1 MRKLVTKPELLAPAG
16 NFEKIKWAFLY
27 GADAVYFG
35 GQNYGL
41 RANADNLSMDE
52 IKEACTYAHSINKK
66 VYVTVNIVFHNND
79 INGLENYI
87 KELYIIG
94 VDAII
99 ISDPLVIEIVKKVAP
114 NLEVHLSTQQ
124 STIDYESCKFWSN
137 NGVKRIVLGREASKK
152 DIKEI
157 IKKSN
162 VEIETFIHGAMCVGY
177 SGRCMLSN
185 YLTNRDSNRGGC
197 SQICRWPF
205 ILYGSNKN
213 KIETKEKFSMA
224 VKDLSLAKH
233 VNELIE
239 LGVKSFKIEGRMK
252 SVYYIATVINIYR
265 NLIDSYFDN
274 KKTYKKRYEYILQRC
289 ASREN
294 KVQYFKRKP
303 NEKDQ
308 YYSLGNETSNQDFL
322 GIVLDY
328 DDINKEIIIEERN
341 CFSVGDEITIFGP
354 NINEINLIVKYIK
367 NDKNE
372 LINSVRHAQE
382 IVKIP
387 CNIRVYKDDLIRVK
401 F

>member
-1 MRKLVTKPELLAPAG
+1 MRKVINKPELLAPAG

-41 RANADNLSMDE
+41 RANADNLSTSE
-52 IKEACTYAHSINKK
+52 IKEACIYAHSINKK
-66 VYVTVNIVFHNND
+66 VYVTVNILFHNND
-79 INGLENYI
+79 INGLESYI
-87 KELYIIG
+87 KELYEIG

-99 ISDPLVIEIVKKVAP
+99 VSDPLVIDITRQIAP
-114 NLEVHLSTQQ
+114 NLEIHLSTQQ

-137 NGVKRIVLGREASKK
+137 NGVKRIVLGREVSKK

-157 IKKSN
+157 INKSN

-205 ILYGSNKN
+205 VLYDYNKKKVN
-213 KIETKEKFSMA
+213 TKEKFSMA

-233 VNELIE
+233 INELIE

-252 SVYYIATVINIYR
+252 SIYYIATVINTYR
-265 NLIDSYFDN
+265 IIIDSYFND
-274 KKTYKKRYEYILQRC
+274 KKIDYKRCEYILQRC
-289 ASREN
+289 SNREN
-294 KVQYFKRKP
+294 KSQYFKRKP
-303 NEKDQ
+303 NKNDQ
-308 YYSLGNETSNQDFL
+308 YYSLSNEISNQDFL

-328 DDINKEIIIEERN
+328 DEKNKEITIEERN
-341 CFSVGDEITIFGP
+341 YFSVGDEITIFGP
-354 NINEINLIVKYIK
+354 NTNEFNLEVKYIK

-372 LINSVRHAQE
+372 LIETVRHAQE
-382 IVKIP
+382 IIKIP
-387 CNIRVYKDDLIRVK
+387 CNIRVYKDDLLRVK

>member
-1 MRKLVTKPELLAPAG
+1 MKNITKPELLAPAG

-41 RANADNLSMDE
+41 RANADNLSISE
-52 IKEACTYAHSINKK
+52 IKEACIYAHSINKR
-66 VYVTVNIVFHNND
+66 VYVTVNIVFHNSD
-79 INGLENYI
+79 IIGLEDYI
-87 KELYIIG
+87 KELYLIG

-99 ISDPLVIEIVKKVAP
+99 ISDPLIINIVKKVAP
-114 NLEVHLSTQQ
+114 NLEIHLSTQQ

-137 NGVKRIVLGREASKK
+137 NGVKRIVLGREVSKK

-205 ILYGSNKN
+205 VLYDFNKK
-213 KIETKEKFSMA
+213 KINTKEKFSMA

-233 VNELIE
+233 INELID

-252 SVYYIATVINIYR
+252 SIYYIATVINTYR
-265 NLIDSYFDN
+265 NIIDSYFDN
-274 KKTYKKRYEYILQRC
+274 KKTYNKRYEYILQRC
-289 ASREN
+289 SNREN

-303 NEKDQ
+303 NKSDQ
-308 YYSLGNETSNQDFL
+308 YFGLGNEISNQDFL

-341 CFSVGDEITIFGP
+341 YFSVGDTITIFGP
-354 NINEINLIVKYIK
+354 NINEFNLEVKYIK
-367 NDKNE
+367 NEKNE
-372 LINSVRHAQE
+372 LISSVRHAQE
-382 IVKIP
+382 IVRIP
-387 CNIRVYKDDLIRVK
+387 CNIRVYKDNLIRVK

>member
-1 MRKLVTKPELLAPAG
+1 MKNINKPELLAPAG

-41 RANADNLSMDE
+41 RANADNLSITE
-52 IKEACTYAHSINKK
+52 IKEACIYAHSINKK
-66 VYVTVNIVFHNND
+66 VYVTVNIVFHNAD
-79 INGLENYI
+79 IVGLEDYI
-87 KELYIIG
+87 KELYLIG
-94 VDAII
+94 VDALI
-99 ISDPLVIEIVKKVAP
+99 ISDPLVIDIVKRVAP
-114 NLEVHLSTQQ
+114 NFEIHLSTQQ

-137 NGVKRIVLGREASKK
+137 NGVKRVVLGREVSKK

-162 VEIETFIHGAMCVGY
+162 IEIETFIHGAMCVGY

-205 ILYGSNKN
+205 VLYDFNKK
-213 KIETKEKFSMA
+213 KINTKERFSMA

-233 VNELIE
+233 INELIE

-252 SVYYIATVINIYR
+252 SIYYIATVINTYR
-265 NLIDSYFDN
+265 NIIDSYFDN
-274 KKTYKKRYEYILQRC
+274 KKTYNKRYEYVLQRC
-289 ASREN
+289 SNREN

-303 NEKDQ
+303 NKNDQ
-308 YYSLGNETSNQDFL
+308 YYTLGNEISNQDFL

-328 DDINKEIIIEERN
+328 DDINKEIVIEERN
-341 CFSVGDEITIFGP
+341 YFLVGDTITIFGP
-354 NINEINLIVKYIK
+354 NINEFDLVVKYIK
-367 NDKNE
+367 NEKNE
-372 LINSVRHAQE
+372 LITSVRHAQE
-382 IVKIP
+382 IVRIP
-387 CNIRVYKDDLIRVK
+387 CDIRVYKDNLIRVK